1 MATNEKSGF
10 FDATETGGSYDK
22 VYYAQD
28 FANYFK
34 LFIGNGVFVNPT
46 NQLKVVAGTGLK
58 AIVKEGWAFI
68 NGYWYHNE
76 NDMELDISLNP
87 SGNARTDSIVVQLD
101 ETAGVAKVVK
111 KEGQTSITQ
120 GSPIHELKLAE
131 ITVAVAASSITDANI
146 RDTRSDESV
155 CGFVKSTV
163 ENLATEDLFNQFQSA
178 FEQWFES
185 IKNKLDGDTAGN
197 LQNQI
202 DGIIDGTTT
211 VDHAAEA
218 DKVNWS
224 GVEGKPGTFPP
235 DPHTHSFDSITG
247 KPSTYPSSW
256 GQVSGKPSSFT
267 PSSHTHSYDS
277 ITGKPSLQSKIKYG
291 TGDPSGGVDGDVY
304 IKY

>member
-1 MATNEKSGF
+1 MATHEKSGF

-58 AIVKEGWAFI
+58 ATVKEGWAFI

-101 ETAGVAKVVK
+101 ETTGIAKVVK

-146 RDTRSDESV
+146 KDTRSDESV

-211 VDHAAEA
+211 VDHAAES

-256 GQVSGKPSSFT
+256 SQVSGKPSSFT

-277 ITGKPSLQSKIKYG
+277 ITGKPSLQTKITYG